1 MKKIVISIAVI
12 LVVIIGAA
20 VAVPFFVPADMYVQK
35 LSDAVRE
42 ATGRDLTI
50 GKDVKFALFPRLELE
65 AGDIAFSNAEGGAA
79 KSMVSLSSLQVQ
91 LKIMPLLTGQIE
103 VDKFVLVKPV
113 INLEV
118 DKQGRAN
125 WSFGK
130 GDAASAKDGGSSGGG
145 MGLAGLRLGDIRL
158 VDGKITY
165 SDAQSGTKETVDGVN
180 MTVSLPDMDSP
191 LNADGALT
199 WHQQPINLN
208 LNLAK
213 PNAFLG
219 GKPSAVTA
227 LVSAKP
233 IKLDFKGDVANPGPI
248 KLSGTLALDVPSI
261 RDLAAWAGSPIEA
274 PGNGLGPLSIKGQV
288 SVDGSKVAFDDAAIN
303 IDAIKAKGGLSVDT
317 GGAKPDVKGILDV
330 EALDLNPYLPPESA
344 GASTQTTAA
353 PADSGPGQWSDA
365 PIDFS
370 GLKAANVD
378 FKLTVGSI
386 LARNIKVGKGVV
398 AAKLKDGKLAV
409 DLAEL
414 NLYEGKGDGRV
425 VVDASG
431 KVPSVE
437 KRFKLA
443 GVQAQPF
450 LKDAMGF
457 DRLTGTAGAE
467 FTLTAKGA
475 SEKAIIETLN
485 GNGAVKFENG
495 SILGINLAAMV
506 RNVSTAF
513 LDSSAKEEQKTDFAE
528 LGGTFTIT
536 NGLLKNDDLFL
547 KSPLLRVAGK
557 GTSDLPK
564 RTVDY
569 RVEPKFA
576 ATLEGQGGA
585 AKASGVTVPV
595 LITGPWH
602 DLSYKPDLAGMI
614 KGAVSDPAKA
624 AETIKN
630 LVPGKTAP
638 ATGTTGTGTTGSGA
652 ANPLG
657 AIQGLFGSKK

>member
-1 MKKIVISIAVI
+1 MKKIVIWVAVI
-12 LVVIIGAA
+12 LVVLIGAA

-50 GKDVKFALFPRLELE
+50 GKDVRFALFPRLELE
-65 AGDIAFSNAEGGAA
+65 AGDIAFSNAEGGTAE
-79 KSMVSLSSLQVQ
+79 SMVSLDSLQVQ
-91 LKIMPLLTGQIE
+91 LKIMPLLSGQVE

-125 WSFGK
+125 WSFGT
-130 GDAASAKDGGSSGGG
+130 GEAASTKDGGASGGV
-145 MGLAGLRLGDIRL
+145 GLAGLRLGDIRL
-158 VDGKITY
+158 VDAKITY
-165 SDAQSGTKETVDGVN
+165 SDAKSGANETVDGVN

-191 LNADGALT
+191 LNAEGALT

-233 IKLDFKGDVANPGPI
+233 VKLDFKGDVANPGPI

-261 RDLAAWAGSPIEA
+261 RELAAWAGSPIEA
-274 PGNGLGPLSIKGQV
+274 PGDGLGPLSIKGKV
-288 SVDGSKVAFDDAAIN
+288 SVDGPKVAFDDAAIN
-303 IDAIKAKGGLSVDT
+303 IDAIKAKGGLSVD
-317 GGAKPDVKGILDV
+317 GSGAKPAVKGTLDV
-330 EALDLNPYLPPESA
+330 EALDLNPYLPPESESA
-344 GASTQTTAA
+344 PAKTAAA
-353 PADSGPGQWSDA
+353 PADSGPGEWSDA

-370 GLKAANVD
+370 GLKAANAD

-386 LARNIKVGKGVV
+386 LARAIKIGKGVV
-398 AAKLKDGKLAV
+398 VVKLKDGKLAA

-414 NLYEGKGDGRV
+414 NLYDGKADGRV

-431 KVPSVE
+431 KVPSLE

-450 LKDAMGF
+450 LKDATAF

-467 FTLTAKGA
+467 FTLSARGV
-475 SEKAIIETLN
+475 SEKAMIETLN
-485 GNGAVKFENG
+485 GNGNVKFENG

-536 NGLLKNDDLFL
+536 NGLFKNDDLFL

-569 RVEPKFA
+569 RIEPKFA
-576 ATLEGQGGA
+576 ATLEGQGGE

-602 DLSYKPDLAGMI
+602 DLSYKPDLAGMV
-614 KGAVSDPAKA
+614 KGAVGDPAKA
-624 AETIKN
+624 AETIKK
-630 LVPGKTAP
+630 LVPSKTAP
-638 ATGTTGTGTTGSGA
+638 ATGTSGSGTT
-652 ANPLG
+652 NPLG
-657 AIQGLFGSKK
+657 AVQGLFGSKK